1 VVEKKFRCEHDIL
14 RDRPC
19 PKCGRS
25 EEDCLNYERPVL
37 MFLKETLI
45 KSGVSTPEEAWM
57 SAKSLRAAIA
67 IRRKLER
74 KLPPFYQRNSATF
87 LVPIVS

>member
-1 VVEKKFRCEHDIL
+1 
-14 RDRPC
+14 
-19 PKCGRS
+19 
-25 EEDCLNYERPVL
+25 

-87 LVPIVS
+87 LVPIGS